1 MMPAEMNFISIF
13 TRTYFVTDVTMP
25 AFRLYMLGFHVVL
38 HGLAGF
44 TAVFANTALESLTA
58 LVVQRP
64 DSHD

>member
-1 MMPAEMNFISIF
+1 MPAEMNFIRIF
-13 TRTYFVTDVTMP
+13 TGTYCVTDVTMP
-25 AFRLYMLGFHVVL
+25 ALRLYMLGFHMVL